1 MITLII
7 QSPINENFKVV
18 LVRSKSNNGYEYS
31 AYKQIDYDYD
41 SLEGFVFDDEP
52 ICEGEIKDIDVN
64 LWYGKNLNFADSLDE
79 EEVLRTFLENNFD
92 SYIDYIED

>member
-7 QSPINENFKVV
+7 QSPTNENFQVV
-18 LVRSKSNNGYEYS
+18 LTRSMSNDGYIYS

-41 SLEGFVFDDEP
+41 SLEGFVFDDGP

-64 LWYGKNLNFADSLDE
+64 LWYGKNLNFADALDE

>member
-18 LVRSKSNNGYEYS
+18 LVRSKSNDGYDYS

-52 ICEGEIKDIDVN
+52 ICEGDTKDIDVN
-64 LWYGKNLNFADSLDE
+64 LWYGKNLNFADTLDE

>member
-41 SLEGFVFDDEP
+41 SLEGFVFDDVP

-64 LWYGKNLNFADSLDE
+64 LWYGKNLNFADTLDE

>member
-1 MITLII
+1 MITLIV
-7 QSPINENFKVV
+7 QSPTNENFQVV
-18 LVRSKSNNGYEYS
+18 LIRSMRDGGYIYS

-52 ICEGEIKDIDVN
+52 ICEGIIKDIDVN
-64 LWYGKNLNFADSLDE
+64 SWYDKNLNFADGLDE
-79 EEVLRTFLENNFD
+79 EEVLRNFIESNFD

>member
-7 QSPINENFKVV
+7 QSPENENFKIV
-18 LVRSKSNNGYEYS
+18 LTRSKSNGGYIYS

-41 SLEGFVFDDEP
+41 SLEGFVFDDDP
-52 ICEGEIKDIDVN
+52 ICEGIIKDIDVN
-64 LWYGKNLNFADSLDE
+64 FWYGKNLNFADALDE
-79 EEVLRTFLENNFD
+79 EEVLRNFIESNFD